1 MKTKRG
7 RQKTTLPP
15 DDDRFAHPAAR
26 FRVFV
31 REDMIGAGKIAL
43 LQKVAETGSIS
54 AAAREMGLGYR
65 RAWFLLETL
74 QRCFA
79 EPLLETSRGGA
90 AAGGSRLTPLG
101 GELVA
106 RFQAHEE
113 AVNAAAQPLLDWLES
128 RQRDA

>member
-1 MKTKRG
+1 MNTKRG
-7 RQKTTLPP
+7 RQKTTSSP
-15 DDDRFAHPAAR
+15 DDEKFAHPAAR

-43 LQKVAETGSIS
+43 LEKVAETGSIA
-54 AAAREMGLGYR
+54 AAARDMGLGYR

-90 AAGGSRLTPLG
+90 AAGGSRLTELG
-101 GELVA
+101 VELIKQFHV
-106 RFQAHEE
+106 HED
-113 AVNAAAQPLLDWLES
+113 AMNTAAMSLLDWLETK
-128 RQRDA
+128 QR